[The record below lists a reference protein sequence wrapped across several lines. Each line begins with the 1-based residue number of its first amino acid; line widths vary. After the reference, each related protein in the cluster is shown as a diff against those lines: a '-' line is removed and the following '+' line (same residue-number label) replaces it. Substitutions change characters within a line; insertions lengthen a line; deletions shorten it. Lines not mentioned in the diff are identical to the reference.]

1 MLPSRLGPPRLT
13 RQVSAFPRRRVL
25 ACFQCI
31 VNELAKFATL
41 QMEQK
46 RLAEQVEAE
55 EQRVNE
61 LRQRV
66 KDAQQLVQKLQKK
79 QRTLEINMCRLYETA
94 KQKSDERSQLL
105 TEARLRAVIAPRN
118 NPRPPSSTPESSGSG
133 EKRQRTT

>member
-1 MLPSRLGPPRLT
+1 MFLACIRHETLSPAS
-13 RQVSAFPRRRVL
+13 RRR
-25 ACFQCI
+25 
-31 VNELAKFATL
+31 
-41 QMEQK
+41 MEQK

-55 EQRVNE
+55 EQSVNE

-66 KDAQQLVQKLQKK
+66 KDAQQIVQKLQKK

-105 TEARLRAVIAPRN
+105 TDARLRAATAPRN
-118 NPRPPSSTPESSGSG
+118 NPRPPSSKPESSSSG

>member
-1 MLPSRLGPPRLT
+1 M
-13 RQVSAFPRRRVL
+13 
-25 ACFQCI
+25 
-31 VNELAKFATL
+31 NELAKFARNT

-118 NPRPPSSTPESSGSG
+118 NPRPPSSTPESSSSG

>member
-1 MLPSRLGPPRLT
+1 M
-13 RQVSAFPRRRVL
+13 
-25 ACFQCI
+25 
-31 VNELAKFATL
+31 NELAKFARNT

>member
-1 MLPSRLGPPRLT
+1 M
-13 RQVSAFPRRRVL
+13 
-25 ACFQCI
+25 
-31 VNELAKFATL
+31 NELAKFARNT

-79 QRTLEINMCRLYETA
+79 QRTLENNMCRLYETA